1 MDSPF
6 LEMRRGEEEREVVI
20 LIMGN
25 SRKLRWKFRRK
36 IEIARCGFFSSS
48 MIFIRFCANVRIC
61 GRVEGS
67 FKSVAVNGEK
77 KEEEEDHEIEGR

>member
-36 IEIARCGFFSSS
+36 IEIARCGFFFDDFHTILRKRENLRTSGGKDTAT
-48 MIFIRFCANVRIC
+48 MIYGAPVLNPLM
-61 GRVEGS
+61 
-67 FKSVAVNGEK
+67 
-77 KEEEEDHEIEGR
+77 